1 MSKTVSVFFDTNIL
15 ETYHSDDENI
25 YADIVVRINND
36 KLIIRVEYNSVANEI
51 SGEYID
57 QFEE

>member
-1 MSKTVSVFFDTNIL
+1 MQYDDYNFIKIIPG
-15 ETYHSDDENI
+15 TYHSDDENI
-25 YADIVVRINND
+25 YADIVGRINND
-36 KLIIRVEYNSVANEI
+36 KLIIRVEYNSIANEI